1 MSCEVPYISYMA
13 LYVISL
19 HFINCNSRS
28 SVHWKLNLEE
38 DTIVEVNADDKT
50 CSLLGLTPNSYKVED
65 DLVFNILT
73 STIIE
78 NGKWIKEYSTEQ
90 DPAQIPINKSN
101 KKEISD
107 PVEEVKDYLD
117 CGETVNYTVYDHMS
131 GIINRYLHP
140 HFSEPDIAVLFKKNG
155 NKKEIDINQ
164 LEKKLRKLKKEKPNS
179 TDTFNQIGNFWRI
192 KGDTVKSIDCFRK
205 TLSIS
210 PNDPDALLSLA
221 RILFNLQYLEDAIFL
236 ARRSVEVHPPQQS
249 AWLHHF
255 KLGEILK
262 AYGHYHEASLQFKQT
277 LELNPSF
284 KQASIYLKEIESLP
298 DTTVH
303 IYTFFIIVILVLTVF
318 LGILSTVEAHA
329 EDFVDGLKTKR
340 HFNRAMAM
348 RSIKLG
354 MNPRNLRCRKYHS

>member
-1 MSCEVPYISYMA
+1 
-13 LYVISL
+13 
-19 HFINCNSRS
+19 
-28 SVHWKLNLEE
+28 
-38 DTIVEVNADDKT
+38 
-50 CSLLGLTPNSYKVED
+50 
-65 DLVFNILT
+65 
-73 STIIE
+73 
-78 NGKWIKEYSTEQ
+78 
-90 DPAQIPINKSN
+90 
-101 KKEISD
+101 
-107 PVEEVKDYLD
+107 
-117 CGETVNYTVYDHMS
+117 MS
-131 GIINRYLHP
+131 GILNRYLHP
-140 HFSEPDIAVLFKKNG
+140 HITELDVATLFKKNG
-155 NKKEIDINQ
+155 NKKDVDVNQ
-164 LEKKLRKLKKEKPNS
+164 LEKKLRKIRKEKPNS
-179 TDTFNQIGNFWRI
+179 TDTYNQIGNFWRI
-192 KGDTVKSIDCFRK
+192 KGDTLKAIDCFRK

-210 PNDPDALLSLA
+210 PNDPDALLNLA

-236 ARRSVEVHPPQQS
+236 ARRSVEVNPPQQS

-318 LGILSTVEAHA
+318 LGILSTVEAHNEEFA
-329 EDFVDGLKTKR
+329 DGLKTKR